1 MQTKPQIKP
10 QSHFDSIFNA
20 IAPAPAVKAASL
32 SKERKTVYDIFHE
45 NRTDYVLVSLDCI
58 DQEGEECSDEIFIMH
73 GDLLKWLKDN
83 DKLTITEGTNHMEGG
98 DIVEDEKSA
107 QIGYVE
113 YIEEHMTP
121 SDIKAFMQFKGLP
134 FDFDS
139 SIK

>member
-1 MQTKPQIKP
+1 MQTKPQ
-10 QSHFDSIFNA
+10 QSPFDSIFNA

-58 DQEGEECSDEIFIMH
+58 DQEGEEVSDEVFIMH
-73 GDLLKWLKDN
+73 GDLLKWLKDT
-83 DKLTITEGTNHMEGG
+83 DRLEITIGTNHMEGG
-98 DIVEDEKSA
+98 EIVEDEKSA
-107 QIGYVE
+107 EIGYVE

-121 SDIKAFMQFKGLP
+121 SDIKAFMLHKGLP
-134 FDFDS
+134 YDFDS